1 MKDKITF
8 INLKIKMMEYVFVQI
23 YQLEELIY
31 QILNYLFNLIHP
43 VMLLNLYIEV
53 VVVLGLII
61 LELMY
66 YL

>member
-8 INLKIKMMEYVFVQI
+8 INSKIKMMEYVFVQI

-53 VVVLGLII
+53 AVVLGLII

>member
-8 INLKIKMMEYVFVQI
+8 INSKIKMMEYVFVQI